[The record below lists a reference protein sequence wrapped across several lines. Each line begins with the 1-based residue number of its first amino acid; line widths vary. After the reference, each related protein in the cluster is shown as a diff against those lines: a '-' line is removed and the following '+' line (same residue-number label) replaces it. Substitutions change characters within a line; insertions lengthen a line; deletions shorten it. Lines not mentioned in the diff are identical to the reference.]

1 MKRTTLAAVALSA
14 FGLVMGATAFA
25 AEPAVLRVIVVQTTD
40 VAAYEHEL
48 EVVAAIYKKLG
59 VKVAIE
65 AYRALYAGPEA
76 GAIAL
81 SIEVPNLAALAKMN
95 EMQRTQPEI
104 MAEMKK
110 IAAMRKIVSDSV
122 YEKLT
127 P

>member
-1 MKRTTLAAVALSA
+1 
-14 FGLVMGATAFA
+14 
-25 AEPAVLRVIVVQTTD
+25 
-40 VAAYEHEL
+40 
-48 EVVAAIYKKLG
+48 
-59 VKVAIE
+59 
-65 AYRALYAGPEA
+65 
-76 GAIAL
+76 
-81 SIEVPNLAALAKMN
+81 MN